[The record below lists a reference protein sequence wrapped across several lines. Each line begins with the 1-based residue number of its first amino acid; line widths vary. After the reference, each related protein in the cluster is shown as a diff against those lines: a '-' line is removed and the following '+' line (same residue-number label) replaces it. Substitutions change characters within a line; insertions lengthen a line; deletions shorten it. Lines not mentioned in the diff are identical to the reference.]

1 MRKRT
6 GLLLLG
12 STLPSLTQPMYNLNI
27 TGTQLNVK
35 YISLH
40 LEQTIIPQIPFCPF
54 LQLQKSTVL
63 VKKKRWGKMSYYWY
77 SNCIVVSKKV
87 CIQAKQEFIQEIS
100 ARST

>member
-27 TGTQLNVK
+27 TGPELNVK
-35 YISLH
+35 NISLH

-63 VKKKRWGKMSYYWY
+63 VKKKKDGERCLIIG
-77 SNCIVVSKKV
+77 
-87 CIQAKQEFIQEIS
+87 IQIAL
-100 ARST
+100 